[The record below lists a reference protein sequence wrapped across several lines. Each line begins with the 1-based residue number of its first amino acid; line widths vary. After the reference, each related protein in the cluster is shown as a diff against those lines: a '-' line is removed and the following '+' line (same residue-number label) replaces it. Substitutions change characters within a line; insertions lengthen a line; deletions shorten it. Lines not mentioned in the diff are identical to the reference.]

1 MIINDDIFNVLP
13 TIEKCS
19 QNLIFSDPPYNL
31 SSKWQVSND
40 RVVLEGKGQDFM
52 NKWQGLSDKD
62 LEIMFEEFYRVLKH
76 GGYCCM
82 WSLSRQHLP
91 FMYYANKAGFEQL
104 QSINSF
110 FISSFPKAM
119 DLSKALDKYYG
130 EERIETGVIK
140 IHARKGVS
148 IAEDRTVIGAGA
160 FGEKRSE
167 NITSASSNLAKK
179 YDGYKSSIVP
189 LKEVSETLLVFHKP
203 FKYKSIIPDIIAK
216 EENNESDIH
225 GCGIN
230 INGNRVSVSQ
240 TDKKDIGRMIN
251 RNIREIDD
259 GWGMQ
264 DNKADYVSVL
274 SEDGRYPSNLYLIDG
289 FNYTP
294 EQIKEIL
301 TNKQLHIFENIG
313 IDIEPLEY
321 MIEEKQIEY
330 ICNYFNKFEVSKV
343 LDEQSGV
350 TKSWSGQFYNKPF
363 NPYTGNSLQSSST
376 TRKQDEYFEGFND
389 DGGCSRILHKCL
401 YELEE
406 FNLFNYCTKVSSF
419 ERNAGC
425 DDLIEKD
432 VLGYDFDPEHPYKSG
447 KMNGG
452 NIHQLIYSVTG
463 KLPKPLKNNH
473 PTLKNMNLQ
482 YKIMNLFLCPKE
494 DIKDFK
500 ILIPFCGVL
509 SEYMSAMA
517 LGIPEENI
525 TGIEI
530 SKEYCEIGEARKAY
544 WTKHNFY
551 FKEDKEKRNELKDKA
566 IKKEDQ
572 KKKSFF

>member
-1 MIINDDIFNVLP
+1 LIINDNIFNVLP

-62 LEIMFEEFYRVLKH
+62 LETMFEEFYRVLKY

-91 FMYYANKAGFEQL
+91 FLYYANKAGFEQL

-130 EERIETGVIK
+130 EERTEKFIREDFYKRSNKNNFETNSVGIQGE
-140 IHARKGVS
+140 KGVY
-148 IAEDRTVIGAGA
+148 TKPAG
-160 FGEKRSE
+160 E
-167 NITSASSNLAKK
+167 LAKK

-189 LKEVSETLLVFHKP
+189 LKEVSETLLVFRKP

-225 GCGIN
+225 GVGIN
-230 INGNRVSVSQ
+230 IGGGRVNVDRHQERNYDTESASGKTGSVKNIFNVGDIRSDDWLNR
-240 TDKKDIGRMIN
+240 
-251 RNIREIDD
+251 
-259 GWGMQ
+259 
-264 DNKADYVSVL
+264 
-274 SEDGRYPSNLYLIDG
+274 GRYPSNLYLIDG

-294 EQIKEIL
+294 EQIYNIL
-301 TNKQLHIFENIG
+301 SNKQFHILENIG
-313 IDIEPLEY
+313 MDIEPLQY
-321 MIEEKQIEY
+321 MTEEKQIEY
-330 ICNYFNKFEVSKV
+330 ICNYLDKFEVSKV
-343 LDEQSGV
+343 LDEQSGNLKSGAMDSQ
-350 TKSWSGQFYNKPF
+350 TKGQDDETF
-363 NPYTGNSLQSSST
+363 NTYG
-376 TRKQDEYFEGFND
+376 KQYVRRVIAEGDE
-389 DGGCSRILHKCL
+389 GGCSRILHKCK
-401 YELEE
+401 YELNE
-406 FNLFNYCTKVSSF
+406 FNIFNYTTKVSGF